1 MQDDMDSVGYREI
14 PKGALEAYLGE
25 LVGYQGYQGGSWE
38 KICEGDFFM
47 LCTDGALENI
57 SEEIIKTECIRDKNI
72 EEIINNFASQCEGN
86 TRDNYTLQII
96 MY

>member
-38 KICEGDFFM
+38 KICEGYRYSPPRVFPRAGPSLPM
-47 LCTDGALENI
+47 GTHRSPLALLMR
-57 SEEIIKTECIRDKNI
+57 S
-72 EEIINNFASQCEGN
+72 
-86 TRDNYTLQII
+86 L
-96 MY
+96 